1 MARIIRVG
9 GSSSEVSWH
18 EALKDLRADDVLM
31 LGLGF
36 YYLPQGLTLTDIT
49 IKGTGS
55 VPEDTTITGYISVS
69 EDSRYVTLE
78 NLCINTTTDN
88 IETDGYLTLRNCFVK
103 GNGTDTAAIAVNGK
117 VTLELYSTKIIN
129 GSVSMYANAN
139 FRLEMNDSEIDYKS
153 DKYCALALEGQ
164 GTAIVNNSVIHGS
177 INTFAKTNAELDLN
191 NSEADYILLHGQTW
205 MNMLNSTV
213 KSTDDSCLYLSD
225 DCWSN
230 IMNSK
235 FNGGVYIDKKTRTII
250 QNCTINRMVVVN
262 EAKVTMS
269 NSTVTA
275 HSDFQDQSTCEATR
289 VSFMGNMNYEYFL
302 ALSGKAH
309 LRGHDLLLHPN
320 GANLTVQDDAK
331 LHTNVVAD
339 KGEKL
344 SVECD
349 KSPNV
354 YILGVQWTA
363 KRKQHDKI
371 NLP

>member
-1 MARIIRVG
+1 MVRIIRVG
-9 GSSSEVSWH
+9 GSSSETSWH

-31 LGLGF
+31 LGPGF

-55 VPEDTTITGYISVS
+55 VPEDTTIEGYISVS

-88 IETDGYLTLRNCFVK
+88 NSLFVPAEADGYLTLRNCFVK

-117 VTLELYSTKIIN
+117 ITVELYSTKVIN
-129 GSVSMYANAN
+129 GSVSMYANAS
-139 FRLEMNDSEIDYKS
+139 FRLEMNDSLIDYKS
-153 DKYCALALEGQ
+153 DKYCALAIEGQ
-164 GTAIVNNSVIHGS
+164 GTAIINNSNIHGS
-177 INTFAKTNAELDLN
+177 INTFAKTNAELDIN

-213 KSTDDSCLYLSD
+213 RAKDDSCLYLSD

-235 FNGGVYIDKKTRTII
+235 FSGGVYIDKKTRTII
-250 QNCTINRMVVVN
+250 QNCTINRIVVIN

-269 NSTVTA
+269 NSMVTA
-275 HSDFQDQSTCEATR
+275 HSDFQDEATCEATR

-302 ALSGKAH
+302 ALSGNAH

-320 GANLTVQDDAK
+320 GADLAIQDDAK
-331 LHTNVVAD
+331 LHTNVIAD
-339 KGEKL
+339 KNEKL
-344 SVECD
+344 SVECN
-349 KSPNV
+349 KRPNV

-363 KRKQHDKI
+363 KKK
-371 NLP
+371 

>member
-9 GSSSEVSWH
+9 GSSSETSWH

-31 LGLGF
+31 LGPGF

-55 VPEDTTITGYISVS
+55 VPEDTTIEGYISVS

-88 IETDGYLTLRNCFVK
+88 NSLFVPAEADGYLTLRNCFVK
-103 GNGTDTAAIAVNGK
+103 SNGTDTAAIAVNGK
-117 VTLELYSTKIIN
+117 ITVELYSTKVIN
-129 GSVSMYANAN
+129 GSVSMYANAS
-139 FRLEMNDSEIDYKS
+139 FRLEMNDSLIDYKS
-153 DKYCALALEGQ
+153 DKYCALAIEGQ
-164 GTAIVNNSVIHGS
+164 GTAIINNTNIHGS
-177 INTFAKTNAELDLN
+177 INTFAKTNAELDIN

-213 KSTDDSCLYLSD
+213 RAKDDSCLYLSD

-250 QNCTINRMVVVN
+250 QNCTINRMVVIN

-269 NSTVTA
+269 NSMVTA
-275 HSDFQDQSTCEATR
+275 HSDFQDEATCEATR

-302 ALSGKAH
+302 ALSGNAH

-320 GANLTVQDDAK
+320 GANLAIQDEAK
-331 LHTNVVAD
+331 LHTNVIAD
-339 KGEKL
+339 KDEKL
-344 SVECD
+344 SVECH
-349 KSPNV
+349 KRLNV
-354 YILGVQWTA
+354 YILGIQWTA
-363 KRKQHDKI
+363 KKK
-371 NLP
+371 